1 MSKQK
6 KIKDYRQQFINH
18 GYTIVENI
26 LTIEE
31 AKEGAAILLDKIRPE
46 SPKSYAHI
54 WGTRRQLKTSL
65 RVGQRR

>member
-1 MSKQK
+1 MSKRK
-6 KIKDYRQQFINH
+6 KIRDYRQKFINQ
-18 GYTIVENI
+18 GYAIVENV
-26 LTIEE
+26 LTTEE
-31 AKEGAAILLDKIRPE
+31 AKEGSAILLDKIRPE